1 MRRPEIRQL
10 RPVARHRLC
19 DHAGLLPGALVAM
32 RIYRFGPA
40 GRVADGGPAPRRS
53 VASRWREGAGGY
65 SGPAQH
71 DSDRA
76 EIGALMDRDQI
87 TSRSKVPPSTRSF
100 FRPSIWALVNGDRL
114 AIIAEE
120 RQMQRHQRYGRRGP
134 ENVRKAQSSCRPG

>member
-76 EIGALMDRDQI
+76 EISALMDRI
-87 TSRSKVPPSTRSF
+87 RSPAGRK
-100 FRPSIWALVNGDRL
+100 FRQAPAAFSAFDLGAGEW
-114 AIIAEE
+114 
-120 RQMQRHQRYGRRGP
+120 
-134 ENVRKAQSSCRPG
+134 